1 MKEIKMESHSK
12 KKVFITGINGFTG
25 KHLEVYLKKRG
36 FQVYGTTL
44 NKTSNKNYF
53 KCDIL
58 SKDLL
63 FEILNKVKPNY
74 VIHLAAISFVASQD
88 QENIYTVNVF
98 GTMNL
103 LNAIEKLD
111 YNLNKILI
119 VSSAAVYGN
128 IEGELNEDMCPKA
141 VNHYGNSKLVMENM
155 TKPYFEKLNII
166 IVRPFNYTGIGQ
178 ESHFLIPKILSHYKL
193 GKEEIDLGNIDV
205 FREFNDV
212 NFVIR
217 SYSELMLSNTNS
229 EIINVCSGKAL
240 SVKNILDT
248 MANIAGYKI
257 KVNINPMFVRSNE
270 IRTLKGSIKKMS
282 HIIGDFTEEFKIENT
297 LREMYYN

>member
-1 MKEIKMESHSK
+1 MAGHSK
-12 KKVFITGINGFTG
+12 EKVFITGINGFTG
-25 KHLEVYLKKRG
+25 KHLEEYLEKRG

-44 NKTSNKNYF
+44 DETSHKNYF

-58 SKDLL
+58 REDLL
-63 FEILNKVKPNY
+63 FEILNDVKPNY
-74 VIHLAAISFVASQD
+74 VIHLAAISFVAAKNQ
-88 QENIYTVNVF
+88 QNIYNVNVF
-98 GTMNL
+98 GTINL
-103 LNAIEKLD
+103 LNAIEKLE
-111 YNLNKILI
+111 YNVKKILI
-119 VSSAAVYGN
+119 ASSATVYGN
-128 IEGELNEDMCPKA
+128 IEGELNEEMCPEP

-193 GKEEIDLGNIDV
+193 GKEEIELGNIDV

-217 SYSELMLSNTNS
+217 SYTELMLSNVSS

-240 SVKNILDT
+240 SIKNILDA

-257 KVNINPMFVRSNE
+257 KVNVNPMFIRSNE
-270 IRTLKGSIKKMS
+270 IRSLKGSIQKMS
-282 HIIGDFTEEFKIENT
+282 HIIGDFTDEFNIENT
-297 LREMYYN
+297 LREMYLT